1 MRPALPAYAVAWL
14 LAVPVAARAT
24 DVEVHVRT
32 VSSTAGEV
40 RALLFGRTN
49 WLSDNPTYAATVPA
63 QPGEV
68 VLVVRNVAPGT
79 YGVVGHHDADNDG
92 DVTRN
97 FLGLPV
103 EGIGF
108 SNGVRIGLR
117 APRFDEAAVNVSGA
131 RMVVTITLQF
141 ER

>member
-1 MRPALPAYAVAWL
+1 MRSAALALAAMAWPAAAV
-14 LAVPVAARAT
+14 AT
-24 DVEVHVRT
+24 DVEVHIRT

-40 RALLFGRTN
+40 RALLFGRDN
-49 WLSDNPTYAATVPA
+49 WLSDNPSYAAKVPA
-63 QPGEV
+63 RPGEV
-68 VLVVRNVAPGT
+68 VVVVRNVQPGT
-79 YGVVGHHDADNDG
+79 YGVFGHHDADGNG

-117 APRFDEAAVNVSGA
+117 APRFDEAAISVAGV
-131 RMVVTITLQF
+131 RMVVEITLQF

>member
-1 MRPALPAYAVAWL
+1 ML
-14 LAVPVAARAT
+14 
-24 DVEVHVRT
+24 
-32 VSSTAGEV
+32 
-40 RALLFGRTN
+40 
-49 WLSDNPTYAATVPA
+49 
-63 QPGEV
+63 
-68 VLVVRNVAPGT
+68 VRNVQPGT
-79 YGVVGHHDADNDG
+79 YGVVGHHDVDGDG

-117 APRFDEAAVNVSGA
+117 APRFDEAAITVSGM
-131 RMVVTITLQF
+131 RMVVEITLQF